1 MKKSIKLLLISLFS
15 STIYAQAD
23 LPNDIENQI
32 PENYSILSAE
42 EGYLDDDDKL
52 DYLIALK
59 HDRENISLDNNH
71 EIIAPNR
78 PLLIFIQKQKGHFV
92 LTKRNDYIVM
102 KVNEG
107 GQCDPFEDAED
118 GFSIENHYFTI
129 QHRVACGHHWTDY
142 ITFRY
147 SKKMND
153 WIFHKRIFEEYVLNP
168 SNEPDADALI
178 LGVSSVVKGKTSA
191 PVLFENYRLR

>member
-15 STIYAQAD
+15 SIIYAQAD

-32 PENYSILSAE
+32 PENYSILSTE

-59 HDRENISLDNNH
+59 HDSEDLLLENNY
-71 EIIAPNR
+71 EIETPNR

-92 LTKRNDYIVM
+92 LTKRNDYIIM
-102 KVNEG
+102 KIYDG
-107 GQCDPFEDAED
+107 KCDPFSQDGE
-118 GFSIENHYFTI
+118 GFSIKSHYFTI
-129 QHRVACGHHWTDY
+129 EHSNSCGIFWTDY

-168 SNEPDADALI
+168 SNEPDADSFISGA
-178 LGVSSVVKGKTSA
+178 SSIVKGKVSN
-191 PVLFENYRLR
+191 PILFENYRLR

>member
-15 STIYAQAD
+15 SIIYAQAD

-32 PENYSILSAE
+32 PENYSILSTE

-59 HDRENISLDNNH
+59 HDSEDLLLENNY
-71 EIIAPNR
+71 EIETPNR

-92 LTKRNDYIVM
+92 LTKRNDYIIM
-102 KVNEG
+102 KIYDG
-107 GQCDPFEDAED
+107 KCDPFSQD
-118 GFSIENHYFTI
+118 GESFSIKSHYFTI
-129 QHRVACGHHWTDY
+129 EHSNSCGIFWTDY

-168 SNEPDADALI
+168 SNEPDADSFISGA
-178 LGVSSVVKGKTSA
+178 SSIVKGKVSN
-191 PVLFENYRLR
+191 PILFENYRLR